1 MSMDMY
7 ISEPESETTETE
19 PETDCD
25 SDTLS
30 FSTENS
36 EMDYYDVNISTN
48 TANKYDLLIPEL
60 YNKYI
65 HGKTSDSD
73 PNINGQFMV
82 LQSINYN
89 KDHANVNK
97 IIQLFKYTN
106 RVTRFY
112 KQYYLKNFGDLE
124 HDIIRN
130 YKNIITNQ
138 NYLNLEIGKI
148 HYLKGDECVCIIKT
162 FWLRLLQRAW
172 KKIYKQRM
180 VIKKKRSRPT
190 SLFYR
195 QISAKWPEDCNY
207 MPSIRGMLL

>member
-7 ISEPESETTETE
+7 ISEPESDTETE

-36 EMDYYDVNISTN
+36 ETIYYDVNMSTN
-48 TANKYDLLIPEL
+48 TTNKYVLLIPEL

-82 LQSINYN
+82 LQKIRYN
-89 KDHANVNK
+89 ETR
-97 IIQLFKYTN
+97 QMFRYTD

-112 KQYYLKNFGDLE
+112 KQYYLKNFGDSE

-130 YKNIITNQ
+130 YKNIITNP
-138 NYLNLEIGKI
+138 NYLNLEIG
-148 HYLKGDECVCIIKT
+148 HVYYLKGDECVCVIKT
-162 FWLRLLQRAW
+162 FWLRLVQRAW
-172 KKIYKQRM
+172 KKIYKRRM
-180 VIKKKRSRPT
+180 LIKQKRSRPT

-195 QISAKWPEDCNY
+195 QFSAKWPEDCNY